1 MIDVRIL
8 TTSSTD
14 YEIYDAQIEAIRRAK
29 QRIYIENP
37 YFSEYS
43 LIEELI
49 NAKKR
54 GVDVKIIFPEINDLV
69 ISDKIN
75 LKIANYLIENDIEV
89 YLYPK
94 MTHAKVAV
102 YDNWV
107 CLGSANFNKLSMFKN
122 REINI
127 AFYDN
132 DAVDEI
138 INKLFIPD
146 FNNSKRYNKKENIP
160 LIYYLI

>member
-1 MIDVRIL
+1 MQNDFKLVL
-8 TTSSTD
+8 VG
-14 YEIYDAQIEAIRRAK
+14 RRGWGK
-29 QRIYIENP
+29 DQKLN
-37 YFSEYS
+37 S
-43 LIEELI
+43 LIEELV

-69 ISDKIN
+69 ISDKLN

-94 MTHAKVAV
+94 MTHAKAAI
-102 YDNWV
+102 YDNWA

-127 AFYDN
+127 AFYDDKLVN
-132 DAVDEI
+132 ELL
-138 INKLFIPD
+138 NKLFIPD
-146 FNNSKRYNKKENIP
+146 IENSKRYRKQENIP
-160 LIYYLI
+160 LIYYLL